1 MKANEVGAQ
10 QYETILLVVRHLR
23 LQRDEAPGEARGRGR
38 RPMDFAL
45 LSANRQPGSPY
56 SERSWHLAPELQNA

>member
-10 QYETILLVVRHLR
+10 QHETILLVVRHLR

-38 RPMDFAL
+38 RPMDFAH
-45 LSANRQPGSPY
+45 LSVNQQPGSPH
-56 SERSWHLAPELQNA
+56 SERS